1 MLKKCANLILPYLLQ
16 IFQAVL
22 SLNLYPAQWREIE
35 TCVLCKPGKPRYDI
49 PKAYHPVTLVNM
61 IAKLFSSII
70 VEDITYLM
78 EEHELLPANH
88 FGGRPGWTT
97 TDSLHLLV
105 DSIKAAWRR
114 KHVAL
119 VLFLDVEGAF
129 PNVVKEWLLHNL
141 HKDGYPKRTWPL
153 SVTC

>member
-1 MLKKCANLILPYLLQ
+1 M
-16 IFQAVL
+16 L
-22 SLNLYPAQWREIE
+22 SLNIYPDQWREIE
-35 TCVLCKPGKPRYDI
+35 TCVLRKPGKLRYDI
-49 PKAYHPVTLVNM
+49 PKAYCPVALVNM
-61 IAKLFSSII
+61 IAKLFSSVI

-88 FGGRPGWTT
+88 FGGRPGRTT

-105 DSIKAAWRR
+105 DSIKAAWSG

-129 PNVVKEWLLHNL
+129 PNVVKEQLLHNL